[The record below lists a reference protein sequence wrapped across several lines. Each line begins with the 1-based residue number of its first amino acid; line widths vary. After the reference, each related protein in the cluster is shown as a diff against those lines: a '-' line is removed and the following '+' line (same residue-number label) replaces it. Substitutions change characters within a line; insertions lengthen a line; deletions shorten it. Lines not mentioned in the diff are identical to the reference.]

1 MEPARPPD
9 PASVAAS
16 DPTSAPARL
25 RVGIVGVG
33 RVGSVLGSAFARA
46 GHPVVAVSAISEAS
60 RERAAA
66 YLPGVPIL
74 EIPDVVEA
82 ADLVLLAVPD
92 DALSPLVAGL
102 AATGTW
108 RPGQLVVHTSGR
120 HGLAP
125 LQPAADEDSIPL
137 ALHPAMTFTGGGAD
151 LARLVECA
159 FGVTAPPQ
167 WRAVAEALVLELG
180 AEPVWVADADRVAY
194 HAALAHGSN
203 HLVTLIA
210 QSMQVLR
217 GAGVDIPDRVLRPL
231 VEAALDNA
239 LRAGDAAL
247 TGPVSRG
254 DVGTVDAH
262 LAQLARSSDSAPDV
276 LMAYRAMAL
285 ATAQRAVAS
294 GRLRPDLALPVIEL
308 LEE

>member
-1 MEPARPPD
+1 MEPPRDAD
-9 PASVAAS
+9 PA
-16 DPTSAPARL
+16 SAPARL
-25 RVGIVGVG
+25 RVGVVGVG
-33 RVGSVLGSAFARA
+33 RVGSVLGAALARA
-46 GHPVVAVSAISEAS
+46 GHRVVALSAISQAS
-60 RERAAA
+60 RDRAERL
-66 YLPGVPIL
+66 LPGVPVR
-74 EIPDVVEA
+74 DVAEVVAA

-92 DALSPLVAGL
+92 DALAPLVAGL
-102 AATGTW
+102 AATGHW

-120 HGLAP
+120 HGLGP
-125 LQPAADEDSIPL
+125 LRPAAEHGVVPL
-137 ALHPAMTFTGGGAD
+137 ALHPAMTFTGGAAD
-151 LARLVECA
+151 IARLGECA
-159 FGVTAPPQ
+159 FGVTAPPD

-210 QSMQVLR
+210 QAMQVLR
-217 GAGVDIPDRVLRPL
+217 EAHVAVPDRVLRPL

-262 LAQLARSSDSAPDV
+262 LAQLAHLSNTAPDV

-308 LEE
+308 LEDP